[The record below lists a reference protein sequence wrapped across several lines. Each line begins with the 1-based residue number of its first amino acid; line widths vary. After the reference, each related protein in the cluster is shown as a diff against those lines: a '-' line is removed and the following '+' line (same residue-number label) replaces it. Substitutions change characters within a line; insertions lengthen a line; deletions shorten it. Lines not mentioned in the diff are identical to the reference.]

1 VLGLLFFWSDMSRS
15 ALAPQHCAAS
25 ALALALLFIW
35 MKSWQTVYCRLISAR
50 LTQREAPPWRFARLM
65 RMIARQGL
73 LQATGLILLPL
84 AVLFTVPAAWVYA
97 FYQNATALDDG
108 GSAGLTSLVRTAWH
122 QAVLWP
128 RPNHLMLLILGAFG
142 FFVFL
147 NAVMLLALAP
157 ALLKRFVGLDTVY
170 TLSGFWGLFNTT
182 FLAVAL
188 TLVHVCLDP
197 LIKTLYTLR
206 CFYGQSLETGEDLR
220 ARLARRRRAAVALPA
235 AVLVCLS
242 WGSSPGAA
250 RAATED
256 RSPAA
261 VTASPSEVPP
271 AELDAAIRRVLA
283 QPRYTWRLPRD
294 AAVVVEDGDDG
305 WLSSFFRWLGQTFT
319 AIGETIGRWFERI
332 VEWLWEGSTRTGP
345 EPVERASPWPDMLKS
360 ALVLAGVVLVAFLVV
375 ALRRHYPKKTD
386 AAQSSAPPPSI
397 AVPDL
402 SDDRVRADELPTDE
416 WLRLAQEL
424 AAQGRYRLAM
434 RACFFSTLSRL
445 AAHQVLRIA
454 DYKSNYEY
462 AIEVVRR
469 SSDRPS
475 LGDAFRSSVARLDRA
490 WYGMRTVSPRDFNL
504 FAEQQKE
511 IAHLAQG

>member
-1 VLGLLFFWSDMSRS
+1 
-15 ALAPQHCAAS
+15 
-25 ALALALLFIW
+25 
-35 MKSWQTVYCRLISAR
+35 
-50 LTQREAPPWRFARLM
+50 
-65 RMIARQGL
+65 
-73 LQATGLILLPL
+73 
-84 AVLFTVPAAWVYA
+84 
-97 FYQNATALDDG
+97 
-108 GSAGLTSLVRTAWH
+108 
-122 QAVLWP
+122 
-128 RPNHLMLLILGAFG
+128 
-142 FFVFL
+142 
-147 NAVMLLALAP
+147 
-157 ALLKRFVGLDTVY
+157 
-170 TLSGFWGLFNTT
+170 
-182 FLAVAL
+182 
-188 TLVHVCLDP
+188 
-197 LIKTLYTLR
+197 
-206 CFYGQSLETGEDLR
+206 
-220 ARLARRRRAAVALPA
+220 
-235 AVLVCLS
+235 
-242 WGSSPGAA
+242 
-250 RAATED
+250 
-256 RSPAA
+256 
-261 VTASPSEVPP
+261 
-271 AELDAAIRRVLA
+271 
-283 QPRYTWRLPRD
+283 
-294 AAVVVEDGDDG
+294 
-305 WLSSFFRWLGQTFT
+305 
-319 AIGETIGRWFERI
+319 
-332 VEWLWEGSTRTGP
+332 
-345 EPVERASPWPDMLKS
+345 MLKS

-475 LGDAFRSSVARLDRA
+475 LGDAFQSSVARLDRA